1 MAGNAV
7 IGALRVVLGA
17 DTAALDKGIKDAQ
30 GGLKSFAKQVGAIAA
45 GVSLAGVAEKIANEF
60 AYALKQGF
68 VQADELGKAA
78 QSFGVPVEELSRLKH
93 AADLSGVS
101 VEQLGKG
108 LGILSK
114 NMMNVA
120 GGATDDTAQ
129 AFKTLGISVKDS
141 EGNLKSSSAIMTEV
155 AGKFAGMEDGAGKT
169 ALAMRLFGKSGAEL
183 IPLLNSGKAGLQGMM
198 EEAEKLGLVIDTK
211 TFKAAEAFND
221 NLTRMAKIKDG
232 IIMQVTARMAPAFL
246 HLSQVLLDAAR
257 NSTVMQQAADGI
269 TTFIKGAVTAGLSAV
284 VVFQRMGAEL
294 SALWGVVS
302 NVGNWSK
309 MTEAWAAFRQEGA
322 ITEAAFARLK
332 DFTGKFW
339 QDAAATAEATA
350 ADTGKRIAAPIV
362 EAASVANKVVSEGE
376 ALYKK
381 ALQSAKTVFEETRT
395 PLEEYKIKLAEI
407 SMLHQQGL
415 ISADTWA
422 RGQEQAASRA
432 GLSFDKMVPSVL
444 GSFQEIAQGFGQ
456 ENARMA
462 KAAQVIGAVQA
473 LIATYVGQAEAL
485 KLPFPANLAAVAAIA
500 AKGFGLVA
508 AIKSQKVTGFATGG
522 SFKVP
527 GSGGPDSTRMM
538 LDLTPGEQVDIW
550 RPNEGGSDPRGGG
563 RSMTEVTI
571 NLAGEVFNRETLR
584 KLVDGLNEMS
594 ADGYRLKIA

>member
-17 DTAALDKGIKDAQ
+17 DTAAFDKGLKDAQ
-30 GGLKSFAKQVGAIAA
+30 GGLKGFAKQVSTIAA
-45 GVSLAGVAEKIANEF
+45 GVSLAGIAEKIANEF
-60 AYALKQGF
+60 SYALKQGF
-68 VQADELGKAA
+68 VQADELGKKA

-101 VEQLGKG
+101 IDSLGKG

-129 AFKTLGISVKDS
+129 AFKTLGIAVKDS
-141 EGNLKSSSAIMTEV
+141 DGNLRSSSAIMAEV

-169 ALAMRLFGKSGAEL
+169 ALAMRLFGRSGAEL
-183 IPLLNSGKAGLQGMM
+183 IPLLNSGKAGLHGMM

-221 NLTRMAKIKDG
+221 NLTRMARIKDG

-246 HLSQVLLDAAR
+246 HLSQVMLDAAK

-269 TTFIKGAVTAGLSAV
+269 TTFLKGTITAGLSAV
-284 VVFQRMGAEL
+284 LVFQRMGAEL

-309 MTEAWAAFRQEGA
+309 MSEAWATFRAEGQA
-322 ITEAAFARLK
+322 TEAAFAKLK
-332 DFTGKFW
+332 DFTAKFW
-339 QDAAATAEATA
+339 EDSAATAEATA
-350 ADTGKRIAAPIV
+350 ADTGRRISAPIV

-376 ALYKK
+376 ALYKR
-381 ALQSAKTVFEETRT
+381 AVQNAKTVFEETRT
-395 PLEEYKIKLAEI
+395 PFEEYKLRLAEI

-415 ISADTWA
+415 ITADTWA
-422 RGQEQAASRA
+422 RAQEQAAQRA
-432 GLSFDKMVPSVL
+432 GLSFDKAVPAIL
-444 GSFQEIAQGFGQ
+444 GSVQEIAQGFGQ

-473 LIATYVGQAEAL
+473 LIATMVGSAEAL
-485 KLPFPANLAAVAAIA
+485 KLPFPANLAASAAVL
-500 AKGFGLVA
+500 AKGLGVVA
-508 AIKSQKVTGFATGG
+508 AIKSQKVSGFKTGG
-522 SFKVP
+522 SFRVP
-527 GSGGPDSTRMM
+527 GGMGGGDKVHAAFE
-538 LDLTPGEQVDIW
+538 PGEIVDVW
-550 RPNEGGSDPRGGG
+550 RPGEGDRDQRGGG
-563 RSMTEVTI
+563 RSMTEVTV
-571 NLAGEVFNRETLR
+571 NLAGEIFSRETLR
-584 KLVDGLNEMS
+584 KMIDGLNEMS
-594 ADGYRLKIA
+594 VDGYKLKIA